1 MTGAAL
7 NTLMWRSQEEG
18 VQAGT
23 GGTQAGREQE
33 ARGEPAGKVENRAD
47 TTEPVDPVGDRL
59 AGGGELRVRGAEGD
73 R

>member
-7 NTLMWRSQEEG
+7 NTLMLRFQEEG

-23 GGTQAGREQE
+23 GGTQAGREQG
-33 ARGEPAGKVENRAD
+33 ARGEPAGKVETLAD

-73 R
+73 L